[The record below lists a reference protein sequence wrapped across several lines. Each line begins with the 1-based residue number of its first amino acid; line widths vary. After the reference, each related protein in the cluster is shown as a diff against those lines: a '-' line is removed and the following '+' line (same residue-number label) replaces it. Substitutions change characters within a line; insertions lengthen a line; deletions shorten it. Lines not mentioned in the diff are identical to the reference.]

1 MTYYKIQ
8 KYLIEHGLS
17 VGRADYVRNM
27 ILGKLRDDKTLLLSF
42 VDYLKRFDVPSGT
55 VAQDYRD
62 VESCGA
68 GFEPTMA

>member
-27 ILGKLRDDKTLLLSF
+27 CLLLII
-42 VDYLKRFDVPSGT
+42 LKDST
-55 VAQDYRD
+55 CLA
-62 VESCGA
+62 EL
-68 GFEPTMA
+68 